1 MPAQYR
7 QAATAVWRRAHGMVL
22 VLPQGANDVVV
33 LTDTGEDIWWTLA
46 EPKTVDEA
54 AYELAEIY
62 GAPLGAIKRDVTPVL
77 DDLVVRGVLDRAAR

>member
-1 MPAQYR
+1 VPAHYR
-7 QAATAVWRRAHGMVL
+7 RAATAVWRHAHGRVF
-22 VLPQGANDVVV
+22 VLPQGAHDVVV
-33 LTDTGEDIWWTLA
+33 LTDTGEDIWRTFA

-77 DDLVVRGVLDRAAR
+77 DNLVALGVLDRAAR